1 MRSGR
6 DLLTALMGTGVK
18 VAQLGSGSRGE
29 RGNLSSRCQGR
40 CPSGRPTRTKIP
52 MRGTGA
58 DQPVVASKPGN
69 AGGAKGLN
77 GSAEGMDQPAMGGI
91 HAGSEVVRRGSRGGQ
106 ESTSDGRNR
115 CLKRSLTLFPNRSS
129 GKRT

>member
-1 MRSGR
+1 M
-6 DLLTALMGTGVK
+6 
-18 VAQLGSGSRGE
+18 
-29 RGNLSSRCQGR
+29 
-40 CPSGRPTRTKIP
+40 RTKIP

-69 AGGAKGLN
+69 AGGVKGLN

-91 HAGSEVVRRGSRGGQ
+91 HAGSEVVRQGSRNGP

-115 CLKRSLTLFPNRSS
+115 CLKRSLT
-129 GKRT
+129 